1 MIPLNLPVN
10 ILPRNPILQGQCVSQ
25 PQTPSEERKTIL
37 DPIRTPV
44 REIPP
49 QLNFNVSQPLHAP
62 LGLSHSHGGGSLG
75 TPGKTMR
82 DYDESFKEMKKE
94 NFNLKLRIFF
104 LEERMGLGKKNTAD
118 ELVATNLDLKV
129 QLESCRQDLS
139 EKVALVAEASQALEN
154 LEKQMAAQEAKHK
167 EQLKMLEDKMS
178 EMDLLPRFDL
188 ANVPTRKLIRSPDI
202 SRKPLAS
209 PKFGHKI
216 NFFQPDKEDFA
227 NNNKDTLSERLVL
240 EVLEEGEE
248 TSDMEHKCEGH
259 LKKIQELELTVAS
272 NEVCVCQ
279 VTESLSKAEKELSTM
294 SLTLER
300 KEKEIMSLSNV
311 IKEKENKE
319 NELQERL
326 DQAHQTITKQEE
338 NQMNLRLKEE
348 DMKATPLQDQSR
360 FLEDSQATKAE
371 NRKIRDQLKLQ
382 VQERKL
388 LLKKISMLKEQ
399 LGSVSDAKSD
409 FDYKNLNVSKNM
421 KELKRISE
429 EHVQNS
435 EHGIQC
441 DLGSSHSFMDANSG
455 ASMYKEIIVS
465 LNKKLANATNA
476 CDTLREQL
484 EEILDTAEHVVE
496 KGDIEKIKDVLA
508 KSRSVSRNLSND
520 LNTGIIS
527 EDDMNGSFIEE
538 KLENP
543 LSDASTWNMELPN
556 LADMQL
562 CSSPELLFER
572 QGHRFDEQFPEDVC
586 NNVIEHLSE
595 QIEKR
600 NMELAQKCDYI
611 TSIEDELTHKDDI
624 IKDQSDTINEYREEI
639 LKLEE
644 NLYGPRYCP
653 VMDEKHKQQEKR
665 QRKRPRRKGELKPK
679 VKSLKNEAQALSVDS
694 DSWSDPERGVSL
706 ARIGLPNSFPEQTS
720 KCNCDNDYLL
730 SSEENQTSKYLRSFG
745 QCLL

>member
-1 MIPLNLPVN
+1 MIPIYSNLNTCSSKLSIHLHV
-10 ILPRNPILQGQCVSQ
+10 
-25 PQTPSEERKTIL
+25 PSFVGI
-37 DPIRTPV
+37 
-44 REIPP
+44 
-49 QLNFNVSQPLHAP
+49 
-62 LGLSHSHGGGSLG
+62 
-75 TPGKTMR
+75 
-82 DYDESFKEMKKE
+82 
-94 NFNLKLRIFF
+94 
-104 LEERMGLGKKNTAD
+104 
-118 ELVATNLDLKV
+118 
-129 QLESCRQDLS
+129 QDS
-139 EKVALVAEASQALEN
+139 
-154 LEKQMAAQEAKHK
+154 MA
-167 EQLKMLEDKMS
+167 
-178 EMDLLPRFDL
+178 
-188 ANVPTRKLIRSPDI
+188 I
-202 SRKPLAS
+202 SRITHAGPQRDDQNYRVETFFY
-209 PKFGHKI
+209 PKFPTTFKVCDL
-216 NFFQPDKEDFA
+216 FQ
-227 NNNKDTLSERLVL
+227 
-240 EVLEEGEE
+240 
-248 TSDMEHKCEGH
+248 
-259 LKKIQELELTVAS
+259 
-272 NEVCVCQ
+272 
-279 VTESLSKAEKELSTM
+279 
-294 SLTLER
+294 
-300 KEKEIMSLSNV
+300 
-311 IKEKENKE
+311 
-319 NELQERL
+319 
-326 DQAHQTITKQEE
+326 
-338 NQMNLRLKEE
+338 
-348 DMKATPLQDQSR
+348 ATPLQDQSR

-600 NMELAQKCDYI
+600 NMELAQKCD
-611 TSIEDELTHKDDI
+611 TSH
-624 IKDQSDTINEYREEI
+624 
-639 LKLEE
+639 
-644 NLYGPRYCP
+644 
-653 VMDEKHKQQEKR
+653 
-665 QRKRPRRKGELKPK
+665 
-679 VKSLKNEAQALSVDS
+679 
-694 DSWSDPERGVSL
+694 
-706 ARIGLPNSFPEQTS
+706 
-720 KCNCDNDYLL
+720 LL
-730 SSEENQTSKYLRSFG
+730 RMS
-745 QCLL
+745 